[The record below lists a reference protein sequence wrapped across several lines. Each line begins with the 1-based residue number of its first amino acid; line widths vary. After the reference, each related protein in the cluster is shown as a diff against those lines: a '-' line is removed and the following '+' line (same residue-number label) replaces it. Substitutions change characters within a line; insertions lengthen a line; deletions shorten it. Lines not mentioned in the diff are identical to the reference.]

1 MSRRS
6 IHGATSSSGAQ
17 VSRLLKRLHV
27 HGLIRKIGHTYKY
40 YLTTT
45 GQRVILAALR
55 VRELVVV
62 PSLAGLPP
70 AA

>member
-1 MSRRS
+1 MNL
-6 IHGATSSSGAQ
+6 HCHLPGHSGAQ

-27 HGLIRKIGHTYKY
+27 HGLIRTISHTYKY
-40 YLTTT
+40 YLTAT
-45 GQRVILAALR
+45 GLFIILTALR